1 MKLEKNKTC
10 FTPLDHNIK
19 TPFLVW
25 MVLIFTAVAFYGYG
39 SILGFNLSGIGW
51 VVPLALSLLIL
62 SRNLSA
68 VSFPYFL
75 WIPWMSLLVIY
86 LIITDYSTLDVRVIP
101 MQRTAQ
107 LLCPIFVGMAASTY
121 RLSPEIL
128 QKITSN
134 FRIYCVFLLFLTMYQ
149 LRTFFFVEFSN
160 YSGMA
165 AAVMTVMLFCTYFA
179 NRYMIFKEKRDLII
193 WCLLILVP
201 IFNLTRTAILA
212 TLLTFPLGFGPM
224 KMSRRIVAIFLLV
237 IVGAGLFYSPRVQKK
252 MFHSGR
258 GELSDVM
265 SEDFATSG
273 RSYIWEKMLNFAGDE
288 PWFGR
293 GTGSAETFVYGI
305 TGGIAYPHNDWLL
318 TYFDYG
324 FFGVIVFLACIT
336 FTIFHSLRSA
346 RQCDNQEIRLLFI
359 IGASAFIPFMI
370 MMFTDNVMVYSS
382 FFGNL
387 HFTLLGLAY
396 GALKFQREES
406 QRLLMNAVH
415 PAISQGMR

>member
-1 MKLEKNKTC
+1 MQLETYKNN
-10 FTPLDHNIK
+10 FATPANNIK

-25 MVLIFTAVAFYGYG
+25 MVLIFTALAFYGYG

-51 VVPLALSLLIL
+51 TVPLAFSLLIL
-62 SRNLSA
+62 SRNFSA
-68 VSFPYFL
+68 VSFPYLL
-75 WIPWMSLLVIY
+75 WLPWTLLLVTY
-86 LIITDYSTLDVRVIP
+86 LVVTDYSKLDIRVIP
-101 MQRTAQ
+101 MQRTVQ

-121 RLSPEIL
+121 RLSPVL
-128 QKITSN
+128 LRQVTSN
-134 FRIYCVFLLFLTMYQ
+134 FRFYCTFLILLTLYQ
-149 LRTFFFVEFSN
+149 LRSFLFAEFLD

-165 AAVMTVMLFCTYFA
+165 AAVMTVMLFCSFFA

-193 WCLLILVP
+193 WCLLLLVP
-201 IFNLTRTAILA
+201 MINLTRTAILA

-224 KMSRRIVAIFLLV
+224 KMSRRILAILLLV
-237 IVGAGLFYSPRVQKK
+237 VVALGVFHMPRVQKK
-252 MFHSGR
+252 MFYSGR

-273 RSYIWEKMLNFAGDE
+273 RSFMWEKMLVFAGDE
-288 PWFGR
+288 SWVGR
-293 GTGSAETFVYGI
+293 GTGAAETFVYGI

-324 FFGVIVFLACIT
+324 FLGVIVFLCCIVL
-336 FTIFHSLRSA
+336 TIDHSLRCA

-359 IGASAFIPFMI
+359 VGASAFIPFMI
-370 MMFTDNVMVYSS
+370 MMITDNVMIYTS

-396 GALKFQREES
+396 GALKFQREDS
-406 QRLLMNAVH
+406 HWLQMNAVH
-415 PAISQGMR
+415 PVTLQGVQ